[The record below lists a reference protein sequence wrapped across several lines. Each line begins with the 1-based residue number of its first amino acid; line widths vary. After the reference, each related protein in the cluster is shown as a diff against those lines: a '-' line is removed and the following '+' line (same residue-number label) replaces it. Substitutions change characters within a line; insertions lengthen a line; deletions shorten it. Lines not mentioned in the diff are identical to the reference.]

1 MSVGIILYLKGRL
14 TVDFLFFF
22 NYDIVLQCLRWW
34 AWVSEVGAVSLRE
47 WNGYEE

>member
-1 MSVGIILYLKGRL
+1 MEDAYVEGELL
-14 TVDFLFFF
+14 
-22 NYDIVLQCLRWW
+22 LQCLRWW